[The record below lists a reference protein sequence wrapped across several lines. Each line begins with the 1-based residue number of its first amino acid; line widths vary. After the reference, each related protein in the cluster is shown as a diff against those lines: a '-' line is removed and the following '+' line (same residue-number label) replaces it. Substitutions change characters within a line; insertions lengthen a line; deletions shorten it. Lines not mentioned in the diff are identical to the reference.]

1 MTLAT
6 YGLTEAL
13 GTALAVFFLVIW
25 LWILISIIGDLFR
38 DHKLS
43 GWAKAIWIFFL
54 ATITP
59 LAALVYLIAR
69 GGGMRERAIA
79 QQAELQ
85 DQMSSYIR
93 EQAATGSPASELE
106 KLSSLRANG
115 TLTDEEFAKLKAKIT
130 G

>member
-25 LWILISIIGDLFR
+25 LWILISIISDLFR

-43 GWAKAIWIFFL
+43 GWAKAIWIIFL
-54 ATITP
+54 VTITP
-59 LAALVYLIAR
+59 LAALIYLIAR

-79 QQAELQ
+79 QQAEVQ
-85 DQMSSYIR
+85 DQMNSYIR

-106 KLSSLRANG
+106 KLSSLHEKG
-115 TLTDEEFAKLKAKIT
+115 KLSDDEYAKMKAKIT